1 MPESIEPSLAT
12 GFVTK
17 VEMAKNMVVCEVQSS
32 QRVQTVYNPV
42 IVPSRFKFEARTPEQ
57 GDKVTVQKTD
67 EGYWIVRD
75 VLSTESNYSLSD
87 LENGEWTIKFD
98 EKTELTVTKN
108 NSGNYT
114 IDISGNGNVEISSEK
129 DIKISGKGDVFIDEG
144 GETKKVATEDHTHKV
159 TGISTGPSTVTTEK
173 PDGVTKVEIE

>member
-1 MPESIEPSLAT
+1 MPESIEASLAT

-32 QRVQTVYNPV
+32 QRVQTKYNPV

-75 VLSTESNYSLSD
+75 VLSTESNYSLSE

-98 EKTELTVTKN
+98 EETELTVTKN
-108 NSGNYT
+108 DSGDYT
-114 IDISGNGNVEISSEK
+114 IDISGNGNVEISSEN
-129 DIKISGKGDVFIDEG
+129 GDVFINEG
-144 GETKKVATEDHTHKV
+144 GTPKKVATEDHTH
-159 TGISTGPSTVTTEK
+159 TFEY
-173 PDGVTKVEIE
+173 DGGGKDSSIITAETDKTDESGLSEVEIE